1 MLQKITLAD
10 GTETFLNEAIGC
22 SYHSQAGIVAE
33 ALQRYVLPCRIGELA
48 KQGEMHIL
56 DVGFGL
62 GCNAAIA
69 IERALEQNP
78 NCRIFVIGLEI
89 DEAILQKIPE
99 MELPCSFYGHVK
111 RLQSPT
117 FVLQEGKVR
126 MHVLVGDAR
135 QRIKE
140 LLADSF
146 DAVFFD
152 PFPPDKTPELWQT
165 PFLQEIWRVLKETGT
180 FATYACDP
188 NVRKNLAE
196 AGFLWD
202 ERLMPGRVG
211 PGTTGRKWI

>member
-1 MLQKITLAD
+1 MLRKIALRD
-10 GTETFLNEAIGC
+10 GTETFLNETIGC
-22 SYHSQAGIVAE
+22 TYHSPAGIVLE
-33 ALQRYVLPCRIGELA
+33 ALQRYVLPCQIEELA
-48 KQGEMHIL
+48 KQGELHIL

-69 IERALEQNP
+69 IEQALQQHP
-78 NCRIFVIGLEI
+78 QCRIAVVGLEM
-89 DEAILQKIPE
+89 DMEILQKIAE
-99 MELPCSFYGHVK
+99 MELPCSFYQHVK
-111 RLQSPT
+111 KLMPPAFALQQGNIT
-117 FVLQEGKVR
+117 IK
-126 MHVLVGDAR
+126 VLVGDAR

-140 LLADSF
+140 LTANSF
-146 DAVFFD
+146 DAIFFD